1 MKDKLGENIMKKIV
15 RLRAKLTYLIDNDSE
30 DNKEKGTIKCVI
42 KKKFRLKIIKTVQN
56 QLNLKIK

>member
-30 DNKEKGTIKCVI
+30 DNKEKGTIKCII
-42 KKKFRLKIIKTVQN
+42 KKKFRLKIIKTV
-56 QLNLKIK
+56 